1 MDEWSKL
8 LVCIEKVMT
17 KSAVYVYQRL
27 VTKVYEGLSVIV
39 FLQTGHLKETD
50 SVQF

>member
-8 LVCIEKVMT
+8 LVCNEEVMT
-17 KSAVYVYQRL
+17 KSSVYICQRHA
-27 VTKVYEGLSVIV
+27 TKVYKGLSMNV
-39 FLQTGHLKETD
+39 FLQTEDLKETD